1 MPQYILQYDL
11 ICVVS
16 QSVFDKRFVDHNNN
30 SIVIKFIIQ
39 RGLILTIIITTYVHV
54 Q

>member
-16 QSVFDKRFVDHNNN
+16 QSVFDKRFVDHNN